1 MNRFFVTTL
10 AGMACCLFLSANT
23 YAVETITGF
32 GTSEVNPFNTG
43 TDFFGGW
50 TGSQDTTTVTV
61 TNQPDNV
68 GTSMFQSLSSS
79 VSISGNTDLRLT
91 GTLSSAT
98 PSVDSFTISIFDGS
112 FNEATA
118 SFAWSDFSGGGA
130 VSSTLTGLGGL
141 TGNVE
146 SWGFNTGG
154 SGSLVSFVFDDL
166 ALVPEPSSLMLI
178 ALGLFGLVSKR
189 RR

>member
-10 AGMACCLFLSANT
+10 AGMAFCLFLPANT
-23 YAVETITGF
+23 NAVEVITGF

-43 TDFFGGW
+43 TDFFGW

-79 VSISGNTDLRLT
+79 VSISGNTDIRLT
-91 GTLSSAT
+91 GTLTGAT
-98 PSVDSFTISIFDGS
+98 PSVDSFTISLFDGS
-112 FNEATA
+112 FNEALA
-118 SFAWSDFSGGGA
+118 SFAWSDFSGGAA
-130 VSSTLTGLGGL
+130 VSSSLTGLGDL
-141 TGNVE
+141 TGNIE
-146 SWGFNTGG
+146 SWGLNTGG

-166 ALVPEPSSLMLI
+166 ALVPEPSSLLLI
-178 ALGLFGLVSKR
+178 ALGMFGLVSR
-189 RR
+189 RRR